1 MSKKSKKSKTPPKPL
16 KEEEREPCQ
25 LYLITPPRFE
35 PVGFGD
41 TLRAALDAGPVSC
54 LQLRLKNE
62 DESKVAADEVKKA
75 AEILMPIAHEYDVA
89 FLVNDDPVLAHEMG
103 ADGVHIGQ
111 KDMPYAEA
119 RQIVGENQ
127 IVGVTCHDQRH
138 LAMEAGEAGADY
150 VAFGAFH
157 PTVTKLALSA
167 AEPDILTWWSE
178 LFVVPCVA
186 IGGITTANAAP
197 LVKAGAD
204 FLAVSSGVWGFEQGP
219 AAAVKEFD
227 RLLIEESKNR

>member
-1 MSKKSKKSKTPPKPL
+1 MSKKSKKSKKSQKPPK
-16 KEEEREPCQ
+16 EEKREPCQ

-62 DESKVAADEVKKA
+62 DESKVSADEIKKA
-75 AEILMPIAHEYDVA
+75 AEILMPIVHEYEVA
-89 FLVNDDPVLAHEMG
+89 FLLNDDPVLANKLG

-111 KDMPYAEA
+111 KDMTYAEA
-119 RQIVGENQ
+119 RQIVGDNQ
-127 IVGVTCHDQRH
+127 IVGITCHDQRH

-167 AEPDILTWWSE
+167 AEPEILAWWSD

-204 FLAVSSGVWGFEQGP
+204 FVAVSSGVWGFEQGP

-227 RLLIEESKNR
+227 QILIEESKKR